1 MRRDTRS
8 GNWLTSYML
17 SFPSGYPDIQLPDVF
32 VGDFLFFGEGKPV
45 AVSNKED
52 IFMSSQIKSTA
63 VYKTPFSRAYWRD
76 AASELKDTKMLV
88 ITALMIALRVA
99 LKPLAIPLG
108 PQLSIQTAML
118 ATALGAMI
126 FGPVVAIPAAMI
138 SDTVGFMIYP
148 TGDYFLP
155 FMLTEIASTMIYAIF
170 LYRAEKISPIRVMLS
185 RFCICMFVN
194 VILQQFIY
202 AWWYSYIGNPEQAR
216 ESILG
221 IMTVARIFKNLA
233 MFPIE
238 AVVLTLFL
246 RFLMPVCK
254 RANLVFA
261 QESDMRFDKKQIM
274 TLICLIL
281 VGSVTAVGYMAYR
294 YSTSS
299 RSADYKTEERVAI
312 QKDMAGYVLQETDEW
327 DDETVICVVDS
338 AYRGLFQQET
348 DYTVAVYV
356 LDEEA
361 FAAGQAEDPGYTMDK
376 LWTYSK
382 SGPKKDKYQS
392 LIKVASCDIVK
403 NEATGEILEFTCTP
417 VE

>member
-1 MRRDTRS
+1 MSTR
-8 GNWLTSYML
+8 
-17 SFPSGYPDIQLPDVF
+17 V
-32 VGDFLFFGEGKPV
+32 
-45 AVSNKED
+45 
-52 IFMSSQIKSTA
+52 KSTA
-63 VYKTPFSRAYWRD
+63 VYQTPFSGAYWRD

-155 FMLTEIASTMIYAIF
+155 FMLTEIASTMFYALF
-170 LYRAEKISPIRVMLS
+170 LYRAEKVTPIRVMLS
-185 RFCICMFVN
+185 RFCICFFVN
-194 VILQQFIY
+194 VVLQQFIY
-202 AWWYSYIGNPEQAR
+202 AWWYSYIGNPEQAK

-233 MFPIE
+233 MFPVE

-246 RFLMPVCK
+246 RFLLPVCK
-254 RANLVFA
+254 RAKLVFA
-261 QESDMRFDKKQIM
+261 KESDMKFDKKQII

-281 VGSVTAVGYMAYR
+281 VGSVSAVSYLAYR

-312 QKDMAGYVLQETDEW
+312 QKDMAGYVMQETDDW

-338 AYRGLFQQET
+338 AFRGLFQSET
-348 DYTVAVYV
+348 DYTVAVYI

-361 FAAGQAEDPGYTMDK
+361 FAAGQAEDPSYTIDK

-382 SGPKKDKYQS
+382 SSPKKDKYQS

-403 NEATGEILEFTCTP
+403 NEKTGEILEFVCTP

>member
-1 MRRDTRS
+1 MTRERS
-8 GNWLTSYML
+8 TTL
-17 SFPSGYPDIQLPDVF
+17 YPH
-32 VGDFLFFGEGKPV
+32 
-45 AVSNKED
+45 
-52 IFMSSQIKSTA
+52 
-63 VYKTPFSRAYWRD
+63 PFSKAYWRD
-76 AASELKDTKMLV
+76 AAAELRDTKMLV
-88 ITALMIALRVA
+88 VTALMVALRIV

-155 FMLTEIASTMIYAIF
+155 FMLTEIASTMIYALC
-170 LYRAEKISPIRVMLS
+170 LYRAKVSPTRVMLS
-185 RFCICMFVN
+185 RFFICFFVN

-202 AWWYSYIGNPEQAR
+202 AWWYVYIGNPESAR

-221 IMTVARIFKNLA
+221 IMTLSRILKNVC

-246 RFLMPVCK
+246 KFLLPVTQ
-254 RANLVFA
+254 RAKLTFCA
-261 QESDMRFDKKQIM
+261 DADMRFDKKQLV
-274 TLICLIL
+274 TLLLL
-281 VGSVTAVGYMAYR
+281 VVIGSGSALGYLAYR
-294 YSTSS
+294 YNTSS
-299 RSADYKTEERVAI
+299 RSADYKAEERVAI
-312 QKDMAGYVLQETDEW
+312 QKDMARLVLEETEDWDE
-327 DDETVICVVDS
+327 ETVICVVDS
-338 AYRGLFQQET
+338 AFRGLFQEET

-361 FAAGQAEDPGYTMDK
+361 FAAGQAADSSYTLDT
-376 LWTYSK
+376 LWGYSK

-392 LIKVASCDIVK
+392 LVKVAECSVQK
-403 NEATGEILEFTCTP
+403 NEKTGEILSFTCKP
-417 VE
+417 VA

>member
-1 MRRDTRS
+1 MAKAQKNTT
-8 GNWLTSYML
+8 L
-17 SFPSGYPDIQLPDVF
+17 FPS
-32 VGDFLFFGEGKPV
+32 
-45 AVSNKED
+45 
-52 IFMSSQIKSTA
+52 
-63 VYKTPFSRAYWRD
+63 PFSKGYWRT
-76 AASELKDTKMLV
+76 AAAELKDTKMLV
-88 ITALMIALRVA
+88 VTALMIALRVA

-126 FGPVVAIPAAMI
+126 FGPVVAIPAAII

-155 FMLTEIASTMIYAIF
+155 FVLTEIASTMFYALF
-170 LYRAEKISPIRVMLS
+170 LYRAKVTPTRVMLS
-185 RFCICMFVN
+185 RFCICFLVN
-194 VILQQFIY
+194 VVLQQFIY
-202 AWWYSYIGNPEQAR
+202 AWWYVYIGNPEQAK

-221 IMTVARIFKNLA
+221 MMTIARIFKNLA

-238 AVVLTLFL
+238 SVVLTLFL
-246 RFLMPVCK
+246 KFLLPVTR
-254 RANLVFA
+254 RAGLTYCTA
-261 QESDMRFDKKQIM
+261 EDMKFDKKQIV
-274 TLICLIL
+274 TLVCLVL
-281 VGSVTAVGYMAYR
+281 VGSVSAVGYLGYR

-299 RSADYKTEERVAI
+299 RSADYKTEERVEI
-312 QKDMAGYVLQETDEW
+312 QKGMAQLVLDQTDDW

-338 AYRGLFQQET
+338 AYRGLFQSET

-361 FAAGQAEDPGYTMDK
+361 FAAGQAEDESYTIDK

-392 LIKVASCDIVK
+392 LVKVASCDVVK
-403 NEATGEILEFTCTP
+403 NEKTGEILSFSCMP